1 MRVIVWSLPAAQL
14 AIMIAGCLAMV
25 YTQLTMSPAT
35 IEFARNFGATGLHIG
50 ILGAL
55 PTGMLF
61 MQFLAAL
68 AANHLKY
75 RRRLWFWVTFAQ
87 RLLLLPLALGPW
99 LLPGLSD
106 QFWLWVLIALTAVN
120 HGLIH
125 FSTPLWLSW
134 MGDYLPHRGLSDYW
148 GRRHCWMQMAA
159 AGSLLGG
166 ALFMLQS
173 GLDIRPAFSVLL
185 VVGAVFGV
193 ADILLFIKVD
203 EPPVTPAP
211 NPRMR
216 DVLAAPFRHGDFRR
230 FISFTCY
237 WHVAAMVAAP
247 FISYFLLDYVGMDV
261 YYVLLLWTCSWVGGA
276 ALSGRLGRLAE
287 VYGNRPLLVICTAL
301 KPLNMLALLVTPRD
315 PVIAFWLLTPV
326 FMIDAA
332 LNAGIAIANN
342 GFMIKNSP
350 VENRAM
356 FIAAGTALAGMVGGV
371 TSVVAGIFLA
381 WTADSTWH
389 LAGFTLCGFHLV
401 FAVSLVLRMFAIV
414 LAPGLREPT
423 SHGVRVV
430 VTELIGVTPIRILR
444 FPLGLYQSR
453 RVTASRAQAPAAIE
467 VATLE
472 AAVVEV
478 TTVEAVTL
486 EATTVE
492 VAAPEAVSLDAPP
505 LPAAPSVPPQA
516 EHAKAA

>member
-1 MRVIVWSLPAAQL
+1 VPRALAPRPFFQELRVTVWSLPAAQL

-35 IEFARNFGATGLHIG
+35 IQFARDYGATGLHIG

-75 RRRLWFWVTFAQ
+75 RRRLWFWTTFVQ
-87 RLLLLPLALGPW
+87 RLLMLPLALGPW
-99 LLPGLSD
+99 LLPELSD
-106 QFWLWVLIALTAVN
+106 DFWLWMLIALTAIN

-148 GRRHCWMQMAA
+148 GRRHCWMQLAA
-159 AGSLLGG
+159 AASLLGG
-166 ALFMLQS
+166 AVFMLKS

-185 VVGAVFGV
+185 AVGAVFGV
-193 ADILLFIKVD
+193 ADILLFVKVD

-216 DVLAAPFRHGDFRR
+216 EVLAAPFRHGDFRR

-237 WHVAAMVAAP
+237 WHIAAMVAAP

-276 ALSGRLGRLAE
+276 VLSGRLGRLAE
-287 VYGNRPLLVICTAL
+287 VYGNRPLLIICTAL
-301 KPLNMLALLVTPRD
+301 KPLNVIALLLTPRN
-315 PVIAFWLLTPV
+315 PTIAFLLLTPV

-350 VENRAM
+350 VENRTM

-371 TSVVAGIFLA
+371 TSIVAGAYLSWIG
-381 WTADSTWH
+381 DQTWY
-389 LAGFTLCGFHLV
+389 LAGMTLCGFHVV
-401 FAVSLVLRMFAIV
+401 FAVSMVLRVIAAL
-414 LAPGLREPT
+414 LAPGLREP
-423 SHGVRVV
+423 SSQGVRVV

-453 RVTASRAQAPAAIE
+453 RATAEREQAPATATLAVVDVDPLETVGLETVPIE
-467 VATLE
+467 ASPLVVATAE
-472 AAVVEV
+472 
-478 TTVEAVTL
+478 T
-486 EATTVE
+486 
-492 VAAPEAVSLDAPP
+492 
-505 LPAAPSVPPQA
+505 PQPV